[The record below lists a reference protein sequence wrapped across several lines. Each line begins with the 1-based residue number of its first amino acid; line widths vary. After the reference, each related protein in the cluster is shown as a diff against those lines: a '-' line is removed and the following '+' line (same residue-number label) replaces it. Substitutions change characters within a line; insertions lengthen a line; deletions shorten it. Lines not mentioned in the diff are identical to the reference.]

1 MKRILFLVVIAT
13 MLFGFTNAQRI
24 TSCGYKV
31 PPRSLVKNSFASVY
45 EAKAVVTRM
54 LDSIQW
60 KENFNLKEQNGI
72 QNAYAT
78 ISGGQRWIVYDNK
91 FLEDIDAYSKTKW
104 ASISIMAHEMGHHY
118 YNHVASMQGSTVPS
132 EIEADAFSGYMVQRQ
147 GGTLE
152 QALAA
157 MQAIGTDRQTS
168 THPAKA
174 DRLAAI
180 TRGWNAAKA
189 SSPATTANTGSGST
203 VPNPTNGGSQTSGN
217 GGGNTNPQTSSEN
230 DPSWIALYIQST
242 QDETVQLSDDGR
254 TFQNAPIKAGEPFIF
269 KFEIYEYGWLKL
281 PYYNGFR
288 TYKLLHGKD
297 YSILYNRRNKNWT
310 VVEIPN

>member
-1 MKRILFLVVIAT
+1 MMKNVLITSLLFLFLNFA
-13 MLFGFTNAQRI
+13 LAQKRV
-24 TSCGYKV
+24 TPCGYII
-31 PPRSLVKNSFASVY
+31 PPKSLKNSFQSVY
-45 EAKAVVTRM
+45 EAKTVVKAM
-54 LDSIQW
+54 LDTIQW

-78 ISGGQRWIVYDNK
+78 ISNGQRWIVYDNN

-118 YNHVASMQGSTVPS
+118 YNHVVSGQGSTVPS
-132 EIEADAFSGYMVQRQ
+132 EIEADAFSGYIMQKE
-147 GGTLE
+147 GATLE

-157 MQAIGTDRQTS
+157 MKAIGTEKETA

-174 DRLAAI
+174 DRLTAI

-189 SSPATTANTGSGST
+189 TATPTNANKGTGTTPTQTPTQQNPNTSNGSGSA
-203 VPNPTNGGSQTSGN
+203 
-217 GGGNTNPQTSSEN
+217 PQTNSDN
-230 DPSWIALYIQST
+230 DPSWIALYIQSNK
-242 QDETVQLSDDGR
+242 DEVVQLSDDGKKY
-254 TFQNAPIKAGEPFIF
+254 QDAPIKAGQPFVF
-269 KFEIYEYGWLKL
+269 KFDVYEYGWLRL

-288 TYKLLHGKD
+288 SFKLLHGKD

-310 VVEIPN
+310 VVQIPD